1 MFIADIFKNSANKMY
16 KPGFEQDQEQRHSLQ
31 ARLPVHSRA
40 AELPGEALP
49 RQQHVARSS

>member
-1 MFIADIFKNSANKMY
+1 MFIAEIFKNSANKIY

-40 AELPGEALP
+40 TELPGKALP